1 MSDPLCQRPDCT
13 LSFQTERTDRPMPM
27 TAFMRILMDRHLG
40 SGAAKGTAAATLA
53 LRHPAKAHR
62 AENPIQRK
70 LGWIGG
76 KTPIREAGMVRSKGF
91 LLVSATPPTRSSY
104 HADRDF
110 DALRAARKAVA
121 RALNQDKVQQC
132 PTSARKGGEI

>member
-1 MSDPLCQRPDCT
+1 
-13 LSFQTERTDRPMPM
+13 MPM
-27 TAFMRILMDRHLG
+27 IAFTRILMDRHLG

-110 DALRAARKAVA
+110 DAVRTTREAEVRVLALGGWAAPEQRPAMP
-121 RALNQDKVQQC
+121 RRR
-132 PTSARKGGEI
+132 SEGKGGET